1 GGHLFQ
7 NGLGRAA
14 DATTRAGIHL
24 RDRAISATFGDYDN
38 DGRLDLYVATAGG
51 GVLLRNA
58 GDSTFTDVTTAAGLG
73 GAPPATT
80 ALFVDL
86 DHDGDLDLFLATP
99 AGNRVYRNAL
109 NGPFQE
115 MAGDRK
121 STRLNS
127 SHVSISYAVFCLKK
141 KNKL

>member
-80 ALFVDL
+80 ALFVDR
-86 DHDGDLDLFLATP
+86 DGNERPGASPNARPCRGSRHRRLRQR
-99 AGNRVYRNAL
+99 RVPR
-109 NGPFQE
+109 PVRRF
-115 MAGDRK
+115 DR
-121 STRLNS
+121 RHRARPLPQPR
-127 SHVSISYAVFCLKK
+127 
-141 KNKL
+141 